1 MSDKFASDEMGGGED
16 NARKCRSD
24 QLNDM
29 LQRIDVSI
37 QFFCTILNTQLYI
50 HNPKNC

>member
-29 LQRIDVSI
+29 LQ
-37 QFFCTILNTQLYI
+37 
-50 HNPKNC
+50 